1 MCSDIIS
8 QFLKDLLL
16 YLLQLVQ
23 ALRYD
28 EHAIVDDASPTDANK
43 ENEVEDD
50 NIEKSEENIIGKCNR
65 FLLRSSSCCRST
77 GHTRTCFKLMF

>member
-1 MCSDIIS
+1 M
-8 QFLKDLLL
+8 
-16 YLLQLVQ
+16 Q

-28 EHAIVDDASPTDANK
+28 EHAIVDDASPADANK

-65 FLLRSSSCCRST
+65 FLL
-77 GHTRTCFKLMF
+77 

>member
-1 MCSDIIS
+1 MSSDIIS

-65 FLLRSSSCCRST
+65 FLL
-77 GHTRTCFKLMF
+77 

>member
-50 NIEKSEENIIGKCNR
+50 NIEKSEENIIGKFNR
-65 FLLRSSSCCRST
+65 FLL
-77 GHTRTCFKLMF
+77 

>member
-1 MCSDIIS
+1 MYSDIIS

-28 EHAIVDDASPTDANK
+28 EHAIVDDASPADANK

-65 FLLRSSSCCRST
+65 FLL
-77 GHTRTCFKLMF
+77 

>member
-50 NIEKSEENIIGKCNR
+50 NIEKSEENIIGKCNH
-65 FLLRSSSCCRST
+65 FLL
-77 GHTRTCFKLMF
+77 

>member
-28 EHAIVDDASPTDANK
+28 EYAIVDDASPTDANK

-65 FLLRSSSCCRST
+65 FLL
-77 GHTRTCFKLMF
+77 

>member
-65 FLLRSSSCCRST
+65 FLLWASSCCRST
-77 GHTRTCFKLMF
+77 GHTRTCSKLMV